1 MTDAAHDEP
10 PTLDVAQ
17 AGHAS
22 GGPRLWRVAFDVTNR
37 GAGPVAL
44 LAAWLPHGRF
54 RCAEQQLADLVL
66 PPERATQLAFEA
78 AFDEPPGTEV
88 ENCFVILRVRWREEA
103 WRVMARLTVTAGAD
117 GAPLAAPR
125 LVTAHRVGF
134 SG

>member
-1 MTDAAHDEP
+1 MTGAAPDIP

-17 AGHAS
+17 AGRAS

-37 GAGPVAL
+37 GAGPVGL

-54 RCAEQQLADLVL
+54 RCTEQQLADLVL
-66 PPERATQLAFEA
+66 PPERTTQLAFEA
-78 AFDEPPGTEV
+78 AFDEPPGTGV
-88 ENCFVILRVRWREEA
+88 ENCFVILRVRWRGEA
-103 WRVMARLTVTAGAD
+103 WRVMARLTVTAAGD
-117 GAPLAAPR
+117 GAPLAAAR

>member
-1 MTDAAHDEP
+1 MTNAAHDDP
-10 PTLDVAQ
+10 PTLDVTQ
-17 AGHAS
+17 AGPAS

-54 RCAEQQLADLVL
+54 RCPEQALADLVL
-66 PPERATQLAFEA
+66 PPERTTQLAFEA
-78 AFDEPPGTEV
+78 AFEERQGTEV
-88 ENCFVILRVRWREEA
+88 ENCFVILRVRWREDG
-103 WRVMARLTVTAGAD
+103 WRVMARFTVTAAGD
-117 GAPLAAPR
+117 GAPLAAGR

>member
-1 MTDAAHDEP
+1 MTDAAPDIP

-17 AGHAS
+17 AGRAS

-54 RCAEQQLADLVL
+54 RCPEQQLADLVL
-66 PPERATQLAFEA
+66 PPERTTQLAFEA

-103 WRVMARLTVTAGAD
+103 WRVMARLTVTAGGD